1 MTGMEGDWRWL
12 ETMAHLGAALVFL
25 LVGWRLGRESVGAPM
40 FSYRALPQAMEE
52 AVAEEAD
59 PWSAAS
65 LGGPA
70 EGGAPVA
77 VRLKIKASTASQRP
91 SRGVSAPKSPLPLL
105 HSPAPLL
112 PPGLLPGPVPASATG
127 NGCDAA
133 IDEICCMI
141 ASCCAVSWGAAP
153 AASALDTP
161 STRAA
166 S

>member
-77 VRLKIKASTASQRP
+77 VDIFETLRP
-91 SRGVSAPKSPLPLL
+91 SRGA
-105 HSPAPLL
+105 A
-112 PPGLLPGPVPASATG
+112 
-127 NGCDAA
+127 NGGRGG
-133 IDEICCMI
+133 
-141 ASCCAVSWGAAP
+141 CA
-153 AASALDTP
+153 
-161 STRAA
+161 
-166 S
+166 